1 MLFDLRG
8 KRKRVIQVI
17 YAALAGLMAIGL
29 VGFGIGSDASG
40 GLFTCNDPQQSA
52 NEDLAK
58 RADELQA
65 QVKQSPKDENLR
77 LELVRARV
85 QAGNAES
92 ESNPQTGQQ
101 TFSEDGLQQLD
112 KASAAWDSYLKLKP
126 KNPEPG
132 VAILISQSDFALAQ
146 SRTDLNLALADLE
159 AAADAQRI
167 FADARPSQG
176 TLAQLAQYQFLSG
189 NFKAADRSA
198 KRALADA
205 QQSQRSALK
214 AQFEQYEKIGKQFQ
228 KQLQQLA
235 KAQKQQPGGGNPLEN
250 PLGGLG
256 SSGGLQGTP

>member
-17 YAALAGLMAIGL
+17 YATLAGLMAIGL

-65 QVKQSPKDENLR
+65 QLRQSPKDEGLW

-85 QAGNAES
+85 QAGNSES
-92 ESNPQTGQQ
+92 EQNPQTGQL
-101 TFSEDGLQQLD
+101 TYSEDGIRQLE
-112 KASAAWDSYLKLKP
+112 KASTAWDSYLKLKP

-132 VAILISQSDFALAQ
+132 VAILIAQSDFALAQ
-146 SRTDLNLALADLE
+146 GRTDLNLAVADLE
-159 AAADAQRI
+159 AAAEAQRI
-167 FADARPSQG
+167 FAEARPSQG
-176 TLAQLAQYQFLSG
+176 TLAQLAQYQYLSG

-205 QQSQRSALK
+205 DQSQRSALK
-214 AQFEQYEKIGKQFQ
+214 DQFEQYEKIGKQLD
-228 KQLQQLA
+228 KELKRLA
-235 KAQKQQPGGGNPLEN
+235 KAQKQQPGGANPLEN

-256 SSGGLQGTP
+256 SSSGGTAP